1 MDDVVYDIRLLGYTS
16 EIFDLA
22 AQDFAAL
29 KQELEAQGKS
39 TFTEK
44 DTELIQGMLD
54 TRLSA
59 LEQKLNEMEIK

>member
-1 MDDVVYDIRLLGYTS
+1 MEYDISILGYTS

-22 AQDFAAL
+22 ARDFAAL

-44 DTELIQGMLD
+44 DTDLIQNMLD
-54 TRLSA
+54 TRLLA
-59 LEQKLNEMEIK
+59 LEKKFNEMEKK